1 LKTSNINKNG
11 IGYFKCQEGS
21 HINKRNNFSRLYE
34 YLERFNNNID
44 NPLISIVLPVYNEEK
59 TIQEVLES
67 LPRNHAIEIIVVD
80 DHSLDNSIDEIKKV
94 QNYDDIKLIR
104 HKENYGYG
112 GALLT
117 GIKAARGQ
125 VLITMDSDGQHRSED
140 LFNLIKPVL
149 DGKADITVG
158 SRYKGS
164 FNYRLPLAT
173 RVGEAM
179 LEIVITLF
187 FGQRIKNNQ
196 CGFRAFHKRTYKIF
210 DNIKFH
216 GYAFTTEL
224 ILLALLY
231 NFRIREYPIHL
242 LKRKHGNSYIILI
255 KLSISLIL
263 CLMFYFFKNIKK
275 VLSRR

>member
-1 LKTSNINKNG
+1 MKTSNINKSG
-11 IGYFKCQEGS
+11 IGYRKSQEDS
-21 HINKRNNFSRLYE
+21 HINKHNNFSKLYE
-34 YLERFNNNID
+34 YLETFDSNIQD
-44 NPLISIVLPVYNEEK
+44 PLISIVLPVYNEEK
-59 TIQEVLES
+59 TIREVLES

-80 DHSLDNSIDEIKKV
+80 DYSRDSSFDEIKKV
-94 QNYDDIKLIR
+94 ENYDKIKLIR
-104 HKENYGYG
+104 HKENRGYG

-125 VLITMDSDGQHRSED
+125 VLITMDSDGQHSSDD

-149 DGKADITVG
+149 DGKADISVG

-164 FNYRLPLAT
+164 FNYKLPLST

-263 CLMFYFFKNIKK
+263 CLMFYFFKNVKK
-275 VLSRR
+275 ILSRK